1 MPSPKARQTRI
12 NKGNHLADEPLAAIR
27 HPVISKAM
35 GEKELLEL
43 SRRGDVS
50 GNRMKL
56 ARWVDS
62 PGVQTWIVAV
72 ILLNAAIL
80 GLETSPAIMAKW
92 GGLLVALDKACL
104 TVFIVEIAL
113 KQFAYRGL
121 FWRSGWNVFDV
132 AVVAIALVPGA
143 GAWAVLRSLRV
154 LRVLRLLTVIPALRK
169 VVAAFLHSIPGLAGV
184 VAVMAIFFYTSGVLA
199 TKLFGATYPDWFGT
213 LGRSL
218 YTLFQVMTLE
228 SWSMGIVRPVMESH
242 PWAWAFFV
250 PFIII
255 ATFTILNLFIGII
268 VSTMQ
273 ELSML
278 PEHSPEPHELSPLL
292 ERMEADLKVLR
303 ATVDRLR
310 GPGNGGDPA
319 P

>member
-1 MPSPKARQTRI
+1 M
-12 NKGNHLADEPLAAIR
+12 
-27 HPVISKAM
+27 
-35 GEKELLEL
+35 EL
-43 SRRGDVS
+43 SRRKGVS

-56 ARWVDS
+56 ARWVES
-62 PGVQTWIVAV
+62 SAVQTFIVAV

-80 GLETSPAIMAKW
+80 GLETSPAIMAGW

-104 TVFIVEIAL
+104 AIFIVEIGIKL
-113 KQFAYRGL
+113 YAYRGM
-121 FWRSGWNVFDV
+121 FWKSGWNIFDV
-132 AVVAIALVPGA
+132 AVVAIALAPGA

-154 LRVLRLLTVIPALRK
+154 LRVLRLLTVIPSLRK

-184 VAVMAIFFYTSGVLA
+184 VAVMAIFFYTAGVLA
-199 TKLFGATYPDWFGT
+199 TKLFGATYPDWFGN

-228 SWSMGIVRPVMESH
+228 SWSMGIVRPLMESH

-273 ELSML
+273 ELSVL
-278 PEHSPEPHELSPLL
+278 PDHSSDGQELGELL
-292 ERMEADLKVLR
+292 DRMEADIKVLR
-303 ATVDRLR
+303 STVDRLR
-310 GPGNGGDPA
+310 GL
-319 P
+319 